1 MLWAWI
7 SAYELVGVALAD
19 AARLGIGLGG
29 LVSVSDTSRGAGR
42 WRGQVL
48 LA

>member
-1 MLWAWI
+1 MLWAWG
-7 SAYELVGVALAD
+7 SVYELVGAALAG

-42 WRGQVL
+42 RRGQVL
-48 LA
+48 QA